1 MEEALLGLA
10 LWSVMGRMGD
20 EEAWTLPSSR
30 QKTFSGGSFLKSRK
44 LLLAVGL
51 VAAALLM
58 VMPAIAASNGSIW
71 FWGTGYVNPDCDNS
85 DLGYSLKLTPNAD
98 DGGGF
103 DDFAVVTVDAM
114 GRPLD
119 VDYWWWAPTSTT
131 PFTDWDFTDM
141 GLIYS
146 IAYRPVTIALFDVP
160 DVSGAPNENS
170 VDGFNWVMANG
181 TFMAEAV
188 MDPAAVNA
196 LGCAGLP
203 LLSEFRF
210 SSPAPEPV
218 ILWPGDDRLNPH
230 EGAPVAI
237 YAVDGA
243 YEIFSVDPGTSEGW
257 PAFSFDIEGLEAG
270 SAPFVVATGVN
281 AFSGQPITVY
291 LLPSEELQLN
301 TYYADGKPYIVTWP
315 LGSADPGELYI
326 QAW

>member
-1 MEEALLGLA
+1 M
-10 LWSVMGRMGD
+10 
-20 EEAWTLPSSR
+20 
-30 QKTFSGGSFLKSRK
+30 KISRK

-71 FWGTGYVNPDCDNS
+71 FWGTGDVDPDCDNS
-85 DLGYSLKLTPNAD
+85 DLDYSYNLTPNAD
-98 DGGGF
+98 DGGGI

-119 VDYWWWAPTSTT
+119 VDYGWAFTSTT
-131 PFTDWDFTDM
+131 PFTSGDDTDM

-146 IAYRPVTIALFDVP
+146 IAYRPVTIALFDIP
-160 DVSGAPNENS
+160 YAGGAPFENS
-170 VDGFNWVMANG
+170 VAGFNWVMANG

-196 LGCAGLP
+196 AGCAGLP
-203 LLSEFRF
+203 LLSEFSF
-210 SSPAPEPV
+210 KPPAAPV
-218 ILWPGDDRLNPH
+218 VLWPGDDRLNPH

-257 PAFSFDIEGLEAG
+257 LAFSFDIEGLEAG